1 MSYREDA
8 YKESNLSDAQI
19 RWEILDDVVKHP
31 KRTAAVKNWRKDR
44 DFYFSSQWEDKEA
57 VDLKETGQ
65 IDVVFN
71 RIRRAFRNFI
81 SDIATSKPT
90 IKFMPVDPIVVNN
103 EKLESIVNGTV
114 RVLQGL
120 WDYTWRCSHGV
131 TRMRRSS
138 SNQLISGLGWF
149 GIHLD
154 ENADYGRGEIKF
166 RSAFPWEV
174 IVDLSSSEPDFSDSP
189 FMAYRILKSYHEIV
203 KDIKDEE
210 LKKRIKEEACFIT
223 DEMDADAAMVAPDME
238 KPDNVSIEEDESNYN
253 VKSLVV
259 QYIEWEEI
267 VDVDVKI
274 YKVRNPFSVLEEHV
288 FESDDDYY
296 DEKTYREFLSGQVGY
311 EFVGEPLETTDK
323 RCKLTRQIG
332 RNVELDSEILPI
344 RGFRWVPFVGEDTEN
359 PLPMGEV
366 YFNRPLQKLLNKMFS
381 LVVLSAQT
389 TGTSAKII
397 GLNGSLGDSP
407 QKVKA
412 FQNLWANPVAAVQLE
427 NTRGDKTI
435 DQLIKVV
442 PAAQMPPALSNI
454 LGMVIN
460 EMNDEMSYHPAQSG
474 VFKDLPRTAEAT
486 RDVLSKADINIRI
499 PILNIELAMQII
511 SQRWLEYCT
520 AHYDYYKAFAAQG
533 SNYDMDTFFLNSGQD
548 EEGLINNISL
558 LKWHVFVSLGT
569 SLQNQKSAILK
580 MFQDLMQVNPL
591 FIKLFL
597 KYSDLPDRFDI
608 IKEVDYT
615 QNLEREYQQL
625 QQVVPTLQKQIE
637 ALSRTVQDEK
647 FKVELA
653 KFSGQLQNVLT
664 KLRANDKIRDNEV
677 QAAISGIGNMQL
689 QGEQNGA

>member
-8 YKESNLSDAQI
+8 YKDSDLTDAQI
-19 RWEILDDVVKHP
+19 RWEILEDIIKHP
-31 KRTAAVKNWRKDR
+31 KRQDAVKNWRKDR

-57 VDLKETGQ
+57 VDLRETGQ
-65 IDVVFN
+65 VDVVFN

-81 SDIATSKPT
+81 SDIASSKPN
-90 IKFMPVDPIVVNN
+90 IKFMPIDPIVANN
-103 EKLESIVNGTV
+103 ERLESVVNGTI

-120 WDYTWRCSHGV
+120 WDYTWRVSHGV

-149 GIHLD
+149 GIYLD
-154 ENADYGRGEIKF
+154 GDADYGRGEIKF

-174 IVDLSSSEPDFSDSP
+174 VVDLSSNEPDFSDSP
-189 FMAYRILKSYHEIV
+189 FMAFRVLKSYYEII
-203 KDIKDEE
+203 KGIKDEK
-210 LKKRIKEEACFIT
+210 LKKKIKEEACFIS
-223 DEMDADAAMVAPDME
+223 DETDADTAMVAPDME
-238 KPDNVSIEEDESNYN
+238 RPDNVKIEESESTYN

-267 VDVDVKI
+267 VDIDVKI
-274 YKVRNPFSVLEEHV
+274 YKVRNPHGLIEEHL
-288 FESDDDYY
+288 FEDDHEFYN
-296 DEKTYREFLSGQVGY
+296 EKEYRRFIETQTGY
-311 EFVGEPLETTDK
+311 EIVDEPLETTDK

-332 RNVELDSEILPI
+332 RNIELDSEILPI
-344 RGFRWVPFVGEDTEN
+344 RGYRWTPFIGEDTEN

-397 GLNGSLGDSP
+397 GLNGSLGDTAE
-407 QKVKA
+407 KVKA

-427 NTRGDKTI
+427 NARGDKTI

-454 LGMVIN
+454 LSMVIN

-474 VFKDLPRTAEAT
+474 VLKDLPRTAEAT

-499 PILNIELAMQII
+499 PILNIELSMQIMA
-511 SQRWLEYCT
+511 QRWLEYCT

-533 SNYDMDTFFLNSGQD
+533 DNYDMDTFFLNSGTD
-548 EEGLINNISL
+548 EDGLINNISF

-569 SLQNQKSAILK
+569 SLQNQKSAVLR
-580 MFQDLMQVNPL
+580 MFQELMQVNPL

-625 QQVVPTLQKQIE
+625 AQQVPTLQKQIE

-664 KLRANDKIRDNEV
+664 KLRANDKIRENEV
-677 QAAISGIGNMQL
+677 QAAISGIGNMRL
-689 QGEQNGA
+689 QGEQ